1 MLHGKNFPKNKLVT
15 ETGQV
20 FFSFLFPPQSSSS
33 FYPLFYFFQLNIF
46 IDYFG
51 DFTSHTPITVSSW
64 SSHVLDAVGLP
75 RGNHQFLY
83 LLRLLNFPFFIFL
96 KSNKLRCLF
105 FEIIHL
111 SRRGW
116 SDLVLC
122 ELTNAYSHPSLSIL
136 QKFTCSS
143 QDVGKLT
150 GIYSFLIAFYLGPS
164 FMSAEAGWSQEG
176 PSFFI
181 PR

>member
-1 MLHGKNFPKNKLVT
+1 MERIFLRTNWSQRRA
-15 ETGQV
+15 EY
-20 FFSFLFPPQSSSS
+20 SFLFFFLLSHLLH
-33 FYPLFYFFQLNIF
+33 FILYFIFFQLNIF

-51 DFTSHTPITVSSW
+51 DFTSRTPITVSSW

-111 SRRGW
+111 SRRDW

-122 ELTNAYSHPSLSIL
+122 ELTNAYSHPLLSIL
-136 QKFTCSS
+136 Q
-143 QDVGKLT
+143 
-150 GIYSFLIAFYLGPS
+150 
-164 FMSAEAGWSQEG
+164 
-176 PSFFI
+176 
-181 PR
+181 